1 MVFAST
7 TAVCRDANK
16 TKKKSFIFFEK
27 LSDRRT
33 RNDTRAHAMTT
44 KEPTDEDGARRR
56 RLPTSVAEN
65 AASNRRTKRQNVTE
79 TTSENEGKE
88 NAIGKTIG
96 KSVGTNADDDA
107 MEDARYDGEIVIANT
122 AKELDAAI
130 DRIRNFCAE
139 TSGVNDD
146 DKQRRCAHCGFDMEW
161 RVMFKKGAPEA
172 KTSLVQIAAANADL
186 SESLVVL
193 GRIHTTGLTK
203 KFKAWI
209 RDETRGKTGL
219 NVRGDASK
227 LKRDFGLVTSRV
239 IELATLANER
249 FGGCPSGPS
258 WSLARLCE
266 HVLGK
271 NLPKDKTR
279 MSNWE
284 REELNENQIK
294 YAAMD
299 AWASLLVYRA
309 LMERDV
315 VHLMGDEPYAHDPLP
330 DPVESSDDD
339 ESSDEDESLD
349 EDVALEDEDE
359 DIALEEENANCERGD
374 DKGEL
379 SPQSRNAPE
388 SIELTDEQR
397 AAYERHMSGLSVDA
411 IAEATSAESTV
422 VFEHLVTAMR
432 KGCSFYFDLLSIP
445 DHLKLFFDDHV
456 TLNGGGVP
464 KVSDFVNHAQLE
476 RRRATLTLVAL
487 TVKLARDREFGVAI
501 A

>member
-1 MVFAST
+1 
-7 TAVCRDANK
+7 
-16 TKKKSFIFFEK
+16 
-27 LSDRRT
+27 
-33 RNDTRAHAMTT
+33 MTT
-44 KEPTDEDGARRR
+44 KEPTDAHGSRRR

-65 AASNRRTKRQNVTE
+65 AASNRRTKRQSVTE
-79 TTSENEGKE
+79 TTNEIEKE
-88 NAIGKTIG
+88 NARFEKTIG
-96 KSVGTNADDDA
+96 KSVGTTNDDA
-107 MEDARYDGEIVIANT
+107 MEDARYDGEIIIANT

-130 DRIRNFCAE
+130 DRIRDFCAE

-146 DKQRRCAHCGFDMEW
+146 DEQQRRCAHCGFDMEW

-219 NVRGDASK
+219 NMRGDASK

-339 ESSDEDESLD
+339 EESSDEDESLD
-349 EDVALEDEDE
+349 EDVASEDEDE
-359 DIALEEENANCERGD
+359 DIALEEENARRERGDD

-379 SPQSRNAPE
+379 SPQSKNAPE

-464 KVSDFVNHAQLE
+464 KVSDFVDHAQLE

>member
-1 MVFAST
+1 
-7 TAVCRDANK
+7 
-16 TKKKSFIFFEK
+16 
-27 LSDRRT
+27 
-33 RNDTRAHAMTT
+33 MTT
-44 KEPTDEDGARRR
+44 KEPTDAHASRRR

-65 AASNRRTKRQNVTE
+65 AASNRRAKRRDVTE
-79 TTSENEGKE
+79 TTTGEIEEESAFE
-88 NAIGKTIG
+88 KTIG
-96 KSVGTNADDDA
+96 KSVGTTNADAADGA
-107 MEDARYDGEIVIANT
+107 MEDARYDGEIIIANT

-130 DRIRNFCAE
+130 DRIRDFCAE

-146 DKQRRCAHCGFDMEW
+146 DDDKRRRCAHCGFDMEW

-330 DPVESSDDD
+330 DHVESSDDD

-349 EDVALEDEDE
+349 EDVASEDEDE
-359 DIALEEENANCERGD
+359 DIALEDENANRERGGD

-379 SPQSRNAPE
+379 SPQSKNAPE

-397 AAYERHMSGLSVDA
+397 AAYERHMSGLSIDA